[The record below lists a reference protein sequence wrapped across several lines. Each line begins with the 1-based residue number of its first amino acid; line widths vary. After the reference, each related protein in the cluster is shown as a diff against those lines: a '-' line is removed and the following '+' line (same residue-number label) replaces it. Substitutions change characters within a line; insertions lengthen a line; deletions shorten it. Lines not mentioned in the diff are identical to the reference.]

1 MRMLLRLERDSTI
14 FRQMASTVGCRDD
27 DEPVGAMLTRLAGA
41 DQRSQLQSHRAP
53 PVGAVGAD
61 AVTVEIVT

>member
-1 MRMLLRLERDSTI
+1 
-14 FRQMASTVGCRDD
+14 
-27 DEPVGAMLTRLAGA
+27 MLTRLAGA